1 MDILIIDDEKSI
13 RDSTRFALEAEDHY
27 VEAVDSGDVALLR
40 LKEDPFELAILDL
53 RLGDQ
58 DGLEVLQDIRKRF
71 PSVVVV
77 VFTAHASIDTAV
89 KAIQLGAMDY
99 LEKPFTPDQLRG
111 VVARAKMQKELHNRI
126 EELEVEVSSQSPP
139 AVFQSK
145 DKAMDSAFDLLFRA
159 APTPA
164 SLLILGESGTGKSMV
179 AKEIH
184 SKSHLEDK
192 PFVTISCPSLSKEL
206 LESELFGHV
215 KGSFT
220 GAVKDKWGKVHA
232 ANGGT
237 LFLDEIGE
245 LPIDI
250 QPKLLR
256 LLQEK
261 EYERVGE
268 NQTRQ
273 AEVRIIA
280 ATNRNLKESVVK
292 GEFREDL
299 YYRLNVIEVE
309 MPSLRDRPKDLV
321 QFAENF
327 VTFFANQT
335 GRKIDGFSPDGLISL
350 TTHAWPG
357 NLRELRNAM
366 ERAVILAREDQITP
380 ADLPDPTQGAVGSSS
395 VDSGSG
401 SGEES
406 GGTMTLPGANI
417 SLEALEEEHIRRVL
431 GRAKTLQEAAD
442 TLGID
447 QATLYRK
454 RKKLGIE

>member
-27 VEAVDSGDVALLR
+27 VEGVDSGDVALLR

-111 VVARAKMQKELHNRI
+111 VVARASKQKELQNRI

-139 AVFQSK
+139 AVFKSK

-179 AKEIH
+179 AKELH
-184 SKSHLEDK
+184 SKSHLADK

-280 ATNRNLKESVVK
+280 ATNRDLKDSVSK

-321 QFAENF
+321 YFAENF
-327 VTFFANQT
+327 VKFFAKQT
-335 GRKIDGFSPDGLISL
+335 GRRIEGFSPEGLVSL
-350 TTHAWPG
+350 TTHRWPG

-366 ERAVILAREDQITP
+366 ERAVILARSEWITP
-380 ADLPDPTQGAVGSSS
+380 DDLPDPGQVSETDSSAGFEGDSSTSEGVG
-395 VDSGSG
+395 GPLT
-401 SGEES
+401 
-406 GGTMTLPGANI
+406 GGDIT
-417 SLEALEEEHIRRVL
+417 LEALEEEHIRKVL
-431 GRAKTLQEAAD
+431 ARADTLQKASGI
-442 TLGID
+442 LGID

-454 RKKLGIE
+454 RKKLGLT